1 MCSYKNLSLN
11 RSLIDTIIN
20 NYVTGT
26 AEINKKESGKRITY
40 SIRFHDKTIKTALLL
55 VYYLEDG
62 TTTLHYETGKNP
74 AYSKELAA
82 IVKEKTS
89 IELFDVGQLYFK
101 EISQDNFNTLLKF
114 LPDISAIINETKVI
128 VNGTQYIIKGEQGE
142 KLSMIYYNNN
152 SILFQGR
159 PSFLFNQIMD
169 ILVELFPPND
179 VLSEY
184 LGYYKIHTTKEEF
197 EIEFETIYPNTF
209 KNLPEKL
216 RAILL
221 PAIALK
227 KVSIEGVVDYSFIA
241 YPALRCLEGV
251 MKDVILRY
259 GIPIDNKY
267 GFKDCFTYNH
277 TKGIWEYNTK
287 TFSVITD
294 IRTCNYLVKMYT
306 IYYNS
311 RHSLF
316 HVDTIAPKII
326 TQEEALCI
334 TDEILLLI
342 EEFYS

>member
-1 MCSYKNLSLN
+1 MCSFKNLNLN

-20 NYVTGT
+20 NYVIGV
-26 AEINKKESGKRITY
+26 AEINKKKSGHRITY

-62 TTTLHYETGKNP
+62 TTTLQYETGKNP
-74 AYSKELAA
+74 AYSKELATFL
-82 IVKEKTS
+82 KEKTS
-89 IELFDVGQLYFK
+89 IELFDVGHLFFK
-101 EISQDNFNTLLKF
+101 EISPDNFNTLLKF
-114 LPDISAIINETKVI
+114 LPDINAVINDRKDI
-128 VNGTQYIIKGEQGE
+128 SNGIQYIIKGEQGE
-142 KLSMIYYNNN
+142 KLSMIYYNNH

-184 LGYYKIHTTKEEF
+184 LGYYKIHTKKEDF
-197 EIEFETIYPNTF
+197 EMELETIYPNTS
-209 KNLPEKL
+209 KNLNEKL

-227 KVSIEGVVDYSFIA
+227 KVSVEGVEDYSFIA
-241 YPALRCLEGV
+241 YPSLRCLEGV
-251 MKDVILRY
+251 MKDILLGY
-259 GIPIDNKY
+259 GITIDNKV

-277 TKGIWEYNTK
+277 TRGIWDYDTQ
-287 TFSVITD
+287 TFSVIANA
-294 IRTCNYLVKMYT
+294 RVCMYLAKMYT

-316 HVDTIAPKII
+316 HVDTLAPKII

-334 TDEILLLI
+334 TDEILSLI
-342 EEFYS
+342 EDFFS